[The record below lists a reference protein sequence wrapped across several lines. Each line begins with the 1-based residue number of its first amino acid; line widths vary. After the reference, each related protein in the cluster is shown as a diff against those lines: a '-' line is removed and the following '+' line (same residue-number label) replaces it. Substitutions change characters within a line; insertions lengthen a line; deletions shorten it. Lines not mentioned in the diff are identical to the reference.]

1 MGVLKYEATDLMK
14 GLRGGGVPWIHAFCV
29 RGGGGVLWSESFSKS
44 MSRNAIME
52 QQEMGRSLLLIVF
65 MEYGNYEIRFNHS
78 K

>member
-14 GLRGGGVPWIHAFCV
+14 GLRGGGSLDSCLL
-29 RGGGGVLWSESFSKS
+29 RTRGGGVLWSESFSKS